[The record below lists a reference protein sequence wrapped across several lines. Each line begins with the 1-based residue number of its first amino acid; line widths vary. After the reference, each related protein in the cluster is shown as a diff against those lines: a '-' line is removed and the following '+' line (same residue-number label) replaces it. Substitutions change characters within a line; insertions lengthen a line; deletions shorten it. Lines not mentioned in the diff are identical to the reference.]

1 MYIDSTMYGVRS
13 TQRRSHI
20 LKFNSHILPTA
31 HFVFQILAYIFF
43 FPCEAFPNNMGQPN
57 ISQSNVA
64 GASSTAASSSYAKSP
79 TTYTTL
85 TEESPL
91 FVYPDPRLQDEGRK
105 AENNEIP
112 DGGLVAWT
120 QVLTGHLVVFNV
132 WGYITS

>member
-1 MYIDSTMYGVRS
+1 
-13 TQRRSHI
+13 
-20 LKFNSHILPTA
+20 
-31 HFVFQILAYIFF
+31 
-43 FPCEAFPNNMGQPN
+43 MGQPN
-57 ISQSNVA
+57 ISQSNA
-64 GASSTAASSSYAKSP
+64 TGCSTTGASHSTPA

-91 FVYPDPRLQDEGRK
+91 FVPPDPRQQDEDRK

>member
-1 MYIDSTMYGVRS
+1 M
-13 TQRRSHI
+13 
-20 LKFNSHILPTA
+20 
-31 HFVFQILAYIFF
+31 
-43 FPCEAFPNNMGQPN
+43 
-57 ISQSNVA
+57 
-64 GASSTAASSSYAKSP
+64 AASSSYTTSA

-85 TEESPL
+85 SEESPL
-91 FVYPDPRLQDEGRK
+91 FVRPDPRQQDEDRK

>member
-1 MYIDSTMYGVRS
+1 
-13 TQRRSHI
+13 
-20 LKFNSHILPTA
+20 
-31 HFVFQILAYIFF
+31 
-43 FPCEAFPNNMGQPN
+43 MGQVFTSHTTN
-57 ISQSNVA
+57 EVAQSH
-64 GASSTAASSSYAKSP
+64 STTESYTTSA
-79 TTYTTL
+79 TTYTATL

-91 FVYPDPRLQDEGRK
+91 FVPPDPRQLDEEQK

>member
-1 MYIDSTMYGVRS
+1 
-13 TQRRSHI
+13 
-20 LKFNSHILPTA
+20 
-31 HFVFQILAYIFF
+31 
-43 FPCEAFPNNMGQPN
+43 MGQAQT
-57 ISQSNVA
+57 SHSSNAVDKTY
-64 GASSTAASSSYAKSP
+64 SSANAESYTTSA
-79 TTYTTL
+79 TTYTNTL

-91 FVYPDPRLQDEGRK
+91 FVRPDPRQQDQNQK

>member
-1 MYIDSTMYGVRS
+1 
-13 TQRRSHI
+13 
-20 LKFNSHILPTA
+20 
-31 HFVFQILAYIFF
+31 
-43 FPCEAFPNNMGQPN
+43 MGQAQT
-57 ISQSNVA
+57 SHSSNAVNETY
-64 GASSTAASSSYAKSP
+64 SSTNAESYTTSA
-79 TTYTTL
+79 TTYTNTL

-91 FVYPDPRLQDEGRK
+91 FVRPDSRQQDENQK

>member
-1 MYIDSTMYGVRS
+1 
-13 TQRRSHI
+13 
-20 LKFNSHILPTA
+20 
-31 HFVFQILAYIFF
+31 
-43 FPCEAFPNNMGQPN
+43 MGQVFTSHTTN
-57 ISQSNVA
+57 EVAQSHP
-64 GASSTAASSSYAKSP
+64 TTESYTTSA
-79 TTYTTL
+79 TTYTATL

-91 FVYPDPRLQDEGRK
+91 FVPPNPRQLDEEQK